1 MKSMGF
7 TDYSRR
13 TLGAIGIATAIG
25 TLAACGGAQTT
36 VVQGDVEVVT
46 YDFDPLVFYT
56 ETGEDGETIQREVD
70 LRALFSEA
78 GDYLGADDYENALR
92 LYDMVLENVENDD
105 YERITL
111 YNSGLSLEGLGRYEE
126 GGQRYAR
133 VIRGWP
139 ASDDA
144 KDAHFRLAE
153 CYAML
158 GQYDSV
164 PALMERVLPQISL
177 SVDER
182 VEAHLRWGNALLE
195 LRRFEESAAQYRA
208 AVETNENALLRYD
221 PENNHPDEV
230 PVELNDPLLAH
241 SHFSLGRVYHELF
254 SEVRL
259 VLPQDRL
266 TRDLVDKT
274 QLFEQAQEAYL
285 DAVRTGNRYWAPAA
299 GFMVGQLF
307 EDYYYDVL
315 ATEVPQDF
323 NELELEVYFE
333 ELRQFIEPAMERA
346 LAVYE
351 NNLAMSYRL
360 GANNEWVD
368 DTLASL
374 ERVHT
379 YLRTQPE
386 WESEHDQVFEGTHPH
401 SPFYVDHMHFRA
413 DGDSP

>member
-1 MKSMGF
+1 MKRMGF

-13 TLGAIGIATAIG
+13 TLGATGILTLIA
-25 TLAACGGAQTT
+25 TLAACGGAQSA

-46 YDFDPLVFYT
+46 YDFDPLVFYS
-56 ETGEDGETIQREVD
+56 ETDENGETVAREVD

-78 GDYLGADDYENALR
+78 GDYLRADDFENALR
-92 LYDMVLENVENDD
+92 LYDLVLENVDNEE

-111 YNSGLSLEGLGRYEE
+111 YNSGLSLEGMGRYEE
-126 GGQRYAR
+126 AGHRYAR

-139 ASDDA
+139 ASADA

-164 PALMERVLPQISL
+164 APLMERVLPMISL

-182 VEAHLRWGNALLE
+182 VEARLRWGNALLE
-195 LRRFEESAAQYRA
+195 LRRFEEAAGQYRA
-208 AVETNENALLRYD
+208 AIQTNEDALLRFN
-221 PENNHPDEV
+221 PENNHPDDV
-230 PVELNDPLLAH
+230 PLDLNDPLLAH
-241 SHFSLGRVYHELF
+241 SYFSLGRVYHELF
-254 SEVRL
+254 SDVRL
-259 VLPQDRL
+259 VLPEERL

-323 NELELEVYFE
+323 NELEREVYFE
-333 ELRQFIEPAMERA
+333 ELREFIEPAMERA

-368 DTLASL
+368 DTLVSL

-379 YLRTQPE
+379 YLRTQPD
-386 WESEHDQVFEGTHPH
+386 WATEHEQVFDGTHPH

-413 DGDSP
+413 EGDSP

>member
-1 MKSMGF
+1 MPF
-7 TDYSRR
+7 TEYSRQSFH
-13 TLGAIGIATAIG
+13 AIGICALG
-25 TLAACGGAQTT
+25 LFVACGGAQTT
-36 VVQGDVEVVT
+36 EVAQGEIEIVT
-46 YDFDPLVFYT
+46 YDFDPYVFYS
-56 ETGEDGETIQREVD
+56 EEGEDGQRIEREGD

-78 GDYLGADDYENALR
+78 NDYLQADDFENALR
-92 LYDMVLENVENDD
+92 LYDLVLENVGDD
-105 YERITL
+105 EYERVTL
-111 YNSGLSLEGLGRYEE
+111 YNSGLSLEGIGRYEE
-126 GGQRYAR
+126 ASQRYAR
-133 VIRGWP
+133 VIQGWP
-139 ASDDA
+139 ASTDG

-164 PALMERVLPQISL
+164 PALMEHVLPQISL
-177 SVDER
+177 SIDER
-182 VEAHLRWGNALLE
+182 VEARLRWGNALLE
-195 LRRFEESAAQYRA
+195 LRRFDEAALQYRGA
-208 AVETNENALLRYD
+208 IQTNEDALMRFD
-221 PENNHPDEV
+221 PESSHVDDRPLD
-230 PVELNDPLLAH
+230 LSDPLLAH
-241 SHFSLGRVYHELF
+241 SFFSLGRVYHELF

-259 VLPQDRL
+259 VLPEEVL

-285 DAVRTGNRYWAPAA
+285 EAVRTGNRYWAPAA

-323 NELELEVYFE
+323 NEIEQEVYFE

-386 WESEHDQVFEGTHPH
+386 WEVEHEQVFEGTHPH
-401 SPFYVDHMHFRA
+401 SPFYVDHMQFRA
-413 DGDSP
+413 HGDAP

>member
-1 MKSMGF
+1 MKKMGF
-7 TDYSRR
+7 TNYRC
-13 TLGAIGIATAIG
+13 LVIYATAIPL
-25 TLAACGGAQTT
+25 TACGGAQT
-36 VVQGDVEVVT
+36 VVDQGEVEVVT

-56 ETGEDGETIQREVD
+56 ETDENGDSIDREVD
-70 LRALFSEA
+70 MRALFSEA
-78 GDYLGADDYENALR
+78 GDYLAADDLENALR
-92 LYDMVLENVENDD
+92 LYDLILENVVDSD

-111 YNSGLSLEGLGRYEE
+111 YNSALSLEGLGRYEE
-126 GGQRYAR
+126 AGNRYAR
-133 VIRGWP
+133 IIRGWA
-139 ASDDA
+139 ASTDA

-153 CYAML
+153 CYARL
-158 GQYDSV
+158 GQFDAV
-164 PALMERVLPQISL
+164 PALMERVLPMISL

-195 LRRFEESAAQYRA
+195 LRRFEEAAGQYRDA
-208 AVETNENALLRYD
+208 LRTNEDAMMRFN
-221 PENNHPDEV
+221 PEAGHPDDV
-230 PVELNDPLLAH
+230 PLEPGDALLAH

-259 VLPQDRL
+259 VLPEERL

-285 DAVRTGNRYWAPAA
+285 DAVRTGNSYWAPAA
-299 GFMVGQLF
+299 GYMVGQLF

-315 ATEVPQDF
+315 ATEVPADF
-323 NELELEVYFE
+323 NELEREVYFE
-333 ELRQFIEPAMERA
+333 ELREFIEPAMERA

-360 GANNEWVD
+360 GADNEWVD

-379 YLRTQPE
+379 YLRMQPA
-386 WESEHDQVFEGTHPH
+386 WEEEHRQVVDGTHPH
-401 SPFYVDHMHFRA
+401 SPFYVDHMQFRA
-413 DGDSP
+413 EGASP